1 MINPMN
7 SDWRESIA
15 YMRDGE
21 DFVSRLE
28 LYNED
33 LVPLSIFCLKNLEYL
48 SIYNVSFPNGNSYF
62 C

>member
-7 SDWRESIA
+7 SNWGESIA

-48 SIYNVSFPNGNSYF
+48 RIYNVSFPNGNSYF